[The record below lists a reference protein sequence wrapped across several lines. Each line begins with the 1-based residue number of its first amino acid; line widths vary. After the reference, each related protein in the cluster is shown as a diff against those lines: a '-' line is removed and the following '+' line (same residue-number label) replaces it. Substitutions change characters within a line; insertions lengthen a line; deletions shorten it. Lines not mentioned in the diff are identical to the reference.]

1 MVGKAAASM
10 DVSSLLMLSKIMQE
24 RKMLKG
30 IIFDMDGVLIN
41 TEPLH
46 YRVWKKTFQDKGL

>member
-1 MVGKAAASM
+1 
-10 DVSSLLMLSKIMQE
+10 
-24 RKMLKG
+24 MLKG

-46 YRVWKKTFQDKGL
+46 YRVWKKTFKDRGLEIEYENYKGCIGRY